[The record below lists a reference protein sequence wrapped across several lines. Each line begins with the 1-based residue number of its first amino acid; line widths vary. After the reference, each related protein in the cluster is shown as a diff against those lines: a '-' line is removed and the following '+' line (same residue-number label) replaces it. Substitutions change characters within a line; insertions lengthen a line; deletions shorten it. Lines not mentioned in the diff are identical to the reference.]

1 MASPDMGNGMPA
13 SVHESASE
21 LSSVDANNSMRVSRA
36 SPDRIREDSGTGFF
50 DSSSCLQTSG
60 GCGKRR
66 LLLR

>member
-1 MASPDMGNGMPA
+1 MASPDVGNGKSA

-21 LSSVDANNSMRVSRA
+21 LSSVDANNSMRVSRTT
-36 SPDRIREDSGTGFF
+36 PDRIREDSGTGFF
-50 DSSSCLQTSG
+50 DSSNCLQTSG